1 MMTFM
6 CGMPCLVF
14 AQDQRVTIHVTN
26 VDIQVVFKQIKEQAN
41 LNFVYNADQLKEMKS
56 VTLNVNNVTV
66 NSVLKTLFDDTPFE
80 YKFEMSSIVIRQKKA
95 TSSQV
100 DKNIKKSAMLKGKVV
115 DNRDK
120 KPIPGVTVV
129 VKGTSVGVVT
139 NIDGCFS
146 LMIPDTTEHAELVFS
161 FVGMKSRVIPYS
173 SYRNIGELIVSLE
186 EDLLE
191 MDEVVVTAKANINEI
206 DIRARSGVVQEVD
219 MRRINSKPMID
230 MGLALQ
236 GSVPGLIVTNTGE
249 LGSAPEIR
257 IRGNSSLR
265 RGNTTNEPLY
275 VMDGKVIS
283 SETFYNLNPQDIKEI
298 KVLKDAAA
306 CALYGIKAANGVL
319 EITSQRGISGQTMVT
334 YTLDMGITTRGR
346 RGISMMNSVEKL
358 ELERRLQNIEQ
369 SLQK

>member
-186 EDLLE
+186 
-191 MDEVVVTAKANINEI
+191 
-206 DIRARSGVVQEVD
+206 
-219 MRRINSKPMID
+219 
-230 MGLALQ
+230 
-236 GSVPGLIVTNTGE
+236 
-249 LGSAPEIR
+249 
-257 IRGNSSLR
+257 
-265 RGNTTNEPLY
+265 
-275 VMDGKVIS
+275 
-283 SETFYNLNPQDIKEI
+283 
-298 KVLKDAAA
+298 
-306 CALYGIKAANGVL
+306 
-319 EITSQRGISGQTMVT
+319 
-334 YTLDMGITTRGR
+334 
-346 RGISMMNSVEKL
+346 
-358 ELERRLQNIEQ
+358 
-369 SLQK
+369 